1 MQFLASG
8 VLGVEGGEQYG
19 SLKVGGGDE
28 GRGGGGV
35 AGWGSGVGGGGGRSG
50 F

>member
-8 VLGVEGGEQYG
+8 VLGVGGGEQYG

-28 GRGGGGV
+28 GVGWVRFMKASTV
-35 AGWGSGVGGGGGRSG
+35 AD
-50 F
+50 